1 MNITKILIVGAGLIG
16 KSLAQVYSACE
27 STHITLF
34 DKQDT
39 NALADVEK
47 NMLQLVPFGVLSPMQ
62 AHARLERIRFT
73 TDWGGEPFTE
83 ADFVAECVF
92 EDLALK
98 QELFADLEQVCRE
111 DTIFA
116 TNTSVMSPTEIAEKL
131 TRKER
136 LVGTHFWNP
145 AHLIPLVEVVKS
157 AYTSDE
163 VAGATLEL
171 LTQAGKVAVL
181 CKKDVPGFIGN
192 RMQHALWRE
201 ALYILE
207 NDIADAE
214 TIDKAIR
221 YSFGLR
227 LPQLGPMENIDMV
240 GADLV
245 YNVHEYLFK
254 HLDNSTKPS
263 PILEKLKTEG
273 KLGFKTGGVGISQWT
288 PEQMETS
295 RRELNEYLINMVY
308 KTE

>member
-1 MNITKILIVGAGLIG
+1 MEIANILIVGAGLIG
-16 KSLAQVYSACE
+16 KSLAQVYSSCDE
-27 STHITLF
+27 MHITLY
-34 DKQDT
+34 DQKDN
-39 NALADVEK
+39 NALDDVRK
-47 NMLQLVPFGVLSPMQ
+47 NMQQLVSHGVLTQ
-62 AHARLERIRFT
+62 AEAEARMARISFT
-73 TDWGGEPFTE
+73 TDWGGDSFAG
-83 ADFVAECVF
+83 ADFVAECIF
-92 EDLALK
+92 EDMRLK
-98 QELFADLEQVCRE
+98 QELFVSLEEVCKI
-111 DTIFA
+111 DAVFA
-116 TNTSVMSPTEIAEKL
+116 TNTSVMSPTEIAEKISK
-131 TRKER
+131 KER

-157 AYTSDE
+157 GYTSDE
-163 VAGATLEL
+163 VAEATLKL
-171 LTQAGKVAVL
+171 LERAGKVAVL

-207 NDIADAE
+207 QGIADAE

-263 PILEKLKTEG
+263 PIREKLKAEG
-273 KLGFKTGGVGISQWT
+273 SLGFKTGGVGIGKWS
-288 PEQMETS
+288 PEQMEVS
-295 RRELNEYLINMVY
+295 RRELNEYLIRMIF
-308 KTE
+308 KS